1 MNQWRHCPGNLN
13 PTDDCSRDLDPQ
25 QFFANERWFR
35 GPQFLWER
43 EEQWP
48 QNKVE
53 NIPVDKLELKKE
65 MTITMTDFDG
75 RTQRKLHELL
85 ERHSSWTKLLKSLAW
100 HGKFIKLMKNK
111 QNAAHKRVTTGG
123 ITAVFNNMRTLK
135 FKPQPTVTF
144 FAAVNQ
150 ISGGFR

>member
-1 MNQWRHCPGNLN
+1 MNQWPHCPGNLN
-13 PTDDCSRDLDPQ
+13 PTDDCSRGLDPL
-25 QFFANERWFR
+25 QFLANEKWLR

-53 NIPVDKLELKKE
+53 NIPVDKLKLKKE
-65 MTITMTDFDG
+65 MTITMMDFER

-85 ERHSSWTKLLKSLAW
+85 ERHSSWTKLLESLAW
-100 HGKFIKLMKNK
+100 LGKFIKLMKNVQK
-111 QNAAHKRVTTGG
+111 AAHNGVTTGD
-123 ITAVFNNMRTLK
+123 ITVVFNNMRTLK
-135 FKPQPTVTF
+135 FKAQPTVKF

-150 ISGGFR
+150 ISGGFP